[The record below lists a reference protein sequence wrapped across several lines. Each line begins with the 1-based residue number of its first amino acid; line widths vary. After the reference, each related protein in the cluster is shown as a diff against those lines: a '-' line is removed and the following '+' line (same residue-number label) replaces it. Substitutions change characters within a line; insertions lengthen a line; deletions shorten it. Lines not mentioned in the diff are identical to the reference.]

1 MPTSILQKVIK
12 NGSLINSTAKLSVNH
27 WPPRKFPLSDKEY
40 EKMLKEDLHND
51 QYTHKNNQP
60 LRSFTFA
67 TTKQN
72 KDHNHHISTLHTSTS
87 SDQID
92 ALMQI
97 ES

>member
-1 MPTSILQKVIK
+1 MPTSILQK
-12 NGSLINSTAKLSVNH
+12 NASLINSTTKLSVNH

-40 EKMLKEDLHND
+40 EKMLRKDLHND

-60 LRSFTFA
+60 LRSYTFA

-72 KDHNHHISTLHTSTS
+72 KDHNDHISTLHTSTS
-87 SDQID
+87 NEQID